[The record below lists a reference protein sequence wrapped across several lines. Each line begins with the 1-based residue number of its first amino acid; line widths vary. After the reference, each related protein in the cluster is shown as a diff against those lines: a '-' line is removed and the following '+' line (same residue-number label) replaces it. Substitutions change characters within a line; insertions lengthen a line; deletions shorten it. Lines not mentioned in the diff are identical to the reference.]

1 MTLSEIILNRHQQ
14 NAYWRDKFLARGDKE
29 SAAFYEDVC
38 AILEDILRE
47 AHEYS
52 ALASLFNVAT
62 N

>member
-1 MTLSEIILNRHQQ
+1 MTLTESVISRYRQ
-14 NAYWRDKFLARGDKE
+14 NAYWRDLFLARGDKE

-38 AILEDILRE
+38 AILEDTLRD
-47 AHEYS
+47 AHEYA